1 MRSAPYIHH
10 SPEQLLRKRYVSAQQ
25 PGRALTPDEISH
37 VVRLRM
43 EVLDT
48 LNEWIN
54 QGGGA
59 QDAIDDGALYE
70 AILTFLT
77 QPTERKLSESSP
89 ESESGASQA
98 TKALEA
104 SRTAL
109 LACFRSQTLRP
120 VPRTP
125 PTPEP
130 TNDGVAMQSYSSELP
145 DIDQVDA
152 EELVANLNAM
162 ASATFRNV
170 TQEVS
175 DWTLYYFSG
184 HWLT

>member
-1 MRSAPYIHH
+1 M
-10 SPEQLLRKRYVSAQQ
+10 
-25 PGRALTPDEISH
+25 
-37 VVRLRM
+37 RLRL

-59 QDAIDDGALYE
+59 QDALDDGALYE
-70 AILTFLT
+70 AILAFLI
-77 QPTERKLSESSP
+77 QPTEWRLSESAP
-89 ESESGASQA
+89 ESEASISQA

-109 LACFRSQTLRP
+109 LASFRSQTLRP
-120 VPRTP
+120 IPRTP
-125 PTPEP
+125 ATAEP
-130 TNDGVAMQSYSSELP
+130 TNDNVAVQSYASELP

-152 EELVANLNAM
+152 EELSNNLNAM

-175 DWTLYYFSG
+175 DETLFCSSV
-184 HWLT
+184 HRLI

>member
-1 MRSAPYIHH
+1 M
-10 SPEQLLRKRYVSAQQ
+10 
-25 PGRALTPDEISH
+25 
-37 VVRLRM
+37 RLRL

-59 QDAIDDGALYE
+59 QDALDDGALYE
-70 AILTFLT
+70 AILAFLI
-77 QPTERKLSESSP
+77 QPTEWRLSESVP
-89 ESESGASQA
+89 ESEASTSQA

-120 VPRTP
+120 IPRTP
-125 PTPEP
+125 AIAEP
-130 TNDGVAMQSYSSELP
+130 TNDNVAIQSYASELP
-145 DIDQVDA
+145 DIDQVNA
-152 EELVANLNAM
+152 EELVNNLNAM

-175 DWTLYYFSG
+175 YETLFCSSV
-184 HWLT
+184 HRLT

>member
-1 MRSAPYIHH
+1 M
-10 SPEQLLRKRYVSAQQ
+10 
-25 PGRALTPDEISH
+25 
-37 VVRLRM
+37 RLRL

-59 QDAIDDGALYE
+59 QDALDDGALYE
-70 AILTFLT
+70 AILAFLI
-77 QPTERKLSESSP
+77 QPTEWRLSESAP
-89 ESESGASQA
+89 ESEASISQA

-109 LACFRSQTLRP
+109 LASFRSQTLRP
-120 VPRTP
+120 IPRTP
-125 PTPEP
+125 ATAEL
-130 TNDGVAMQSYSSELP
+130 TNDNVAIQSYASELP

-152 EELVANLNAM
+152 EELVNNLNAM

-175 DWTLYYFSG
+175 DETLFCSSV
-184 HWLT
+184 HRLI